1 MMTRIRR
8 HFADPTTRRIDRV
21 SDRQLPSRRQ
31 DYAGR
36 FRSLQ
41 RIYSAMTA
49 FRFSLAILLCGFSVI
64 VLPAQQPRPRGN
76 GGPVQQPAREQ
87 RPQPQLNTA
96 PVQRKPMDP
105 DLRILLNAWGTSS
118 AQIRELRGTHRRQV
132 FDHVFQ
138 VEKGS
143 VGHFYYVSPDKGRID
158 LEPTKPAANAK
169 SKAKSKEGVPYALA
183 ADRAERWIC
192 TGKEVLTINDEAREY
207 EVFPLPAD
215 LQGQNIING
224 PLPFLFGLKA
234 NEAEQRFDM
243 ELLDNGEATALILA
257 KPLRADDQA
266 NYSEARI
273 LLNKTTFL
281 PDAVR
286 LLDPSGNR
294 ETRYWFDDLKPNDSG
309 IRKVV
314 QSLMGQNPFEPNLA
328 NYKAI
333 QPPLVEQRRDA
344 APRESG
350 LTPGPRNAILPV
362 DGKGKVRFNN

>member
-1 MMTRIRR
+1 
-8 HFADPTTRRIDRV
+8 
-21 SDRQLPSRRQ
+21 
-31 DYAGR
+31 
-36 FRSLQ
+36 
-41 RIYSAMTA
+41 MTA
-49 FRFSLAILLCGFSVI
+49 FRFSLAILLCGISI
-64 VLPAQQPRPRGN
+64 SALPAQQTRPRGN
-76 GGPVQQPAREQ
+76 GGAVQQPARQ
-87 RPQPQLNTA
+87 ARPEPQLNVA

-105 DLRILLNAWGTSS
+105 DLRILLNNWGTSS

-138 VEKGS
+138 VEKQS

-158 LEPTKPAANAK
+158 LEPTKPAPNAK
-169 SKAKSKEGVPYALA
+169 SKATSKEGVPYALA

-207 EVFPLPAD
+207 EVFPLPPD

-234 NEAEQRFDM
+234 DEAQQRFDM
-243 ELLDNGEATALILA
+243 ELLSNEAATALILA
-257 KPLRADDQA
+257 KPLRPDDQA

-273 LLNKTTFL
+273 LLDKTTFL
-281 PDAVR
+281 PKAVR

-294 ETRYWFDDLKPNDSG
+294 ETRYWFDGLKPNDSS

-314 QSLMGQNPFEPNLA
+314 EDLMGKDPFKPSLA
-328 NYKAI
+328 KYKAI
-333 QPPLVEQRRDA
+333 QPPLVEQRRDV

-350 LTPGPRNAILPV
+350 LAPAPRSAILPV
-362 DGKGKVRFNN
+362 DGKGRVRIND